1 MVESCMP
8 SPMLDLWLSLK
19 LSAFPFFN
27 LRKLLTL
34 PELSMASSKP
44 QRLHYLNM
52 FPLVSEG
59 EVNRGSAVKKTLGF
73 FIPLYPSRKLR
84 HLGRRQVSVGH
95 RLFYLS
101 WCLSLSIWGME
112 RKMVHIFYGC
122 EITWV
127 SQGFSALVLLTF
139 GASSFSGVGP
149 SYAG

>member
-1 MVESCMP
+1 MP

-27 LRKLLTL
+27 LRKRLIL

-44 QRLHYLNM
+44 QSLHCLNT

-59 EVNRGSAVKKTLGF
+59 EVNRASPVKMTLGF
-73 FIPLYPSRKLR
+73 FIPLYPSCKLR

-101 WCLSLSIWGME
+101 RCLSLFTWGMG
-112 RKMVHIFYGC
+112 RKVVPVFYGC
-122 EITWV
+122 EITRV
-127 SQGFSALVLLTF
+127 SQGFSAWLLLTC

-149 SYAG
+149 SCSG

>member
-1 MVESCMP
+1 MTESCMP

-27 LRKLLTL
+27 LKKLLIL

-59 EVNRGSAVKKTLGF
+59 EVNRGSAVKKLLVF
-73 FIPLYPSRKLR
+73 SYLFILPESWDT
-84 HLGRRQVSVGH
+84 GRRQVSVGH

-101 WCLSLSIWGME
+101 RCLSLFIWRME
-112 RKMVHIFYGC
+112 RKMVPIFYGC
-122 EITWV
+122 EITRV

-149 SYAG
+149 SCPG